1 VKRSDGFTL
10 IELVIAMFVL
20 TVGLMGLISSSVM
33 ITRLVT
39 NGDSYTEAAV
49 GAVARLEL
57 WRGTRCGVAAAS
69 LESAD
74 DDIVSLGQRPAGGAI
89 QRAAVEVTTRLARGV
104 RVDTFSA
111 TGGC

>member
-1 VKRSDGFTL
+1 VRRSDGFTL

-20 TVGLMGLISSSVM
+20 TVGLIGLISSSVM
-33 ITRLVT
+33 ITRLVA

-69 LESAD
+69 LESID
-74 DDIVSLGQRPAGGAI
+74 DGIASLGYRTADGDI
-89 QRAAVEVTTRLARGV
+89 QSAAVKVTTRLARGI
-104 RVDTFSA
+104 RVDTFSVA
-111 TGGC
+111 AGC